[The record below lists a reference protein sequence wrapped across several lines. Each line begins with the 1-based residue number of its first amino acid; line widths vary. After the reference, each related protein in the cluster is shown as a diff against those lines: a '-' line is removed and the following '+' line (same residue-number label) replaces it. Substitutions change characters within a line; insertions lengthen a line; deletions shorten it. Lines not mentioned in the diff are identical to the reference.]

1 MLLVLDAGNTQTL
14 IGLFD
19 GTALVANWRIATNA
33 ERTADEHALIV
44 TQLLELNGLSFEET
58 VTGMAISS
66 TVPSLKATLRAMATR
81 WFRVPLVVLEP
92 GVRTGI
98 AILADNPREVG
109 ADRIANALSV
119 HHLYGG
125 PAIVVDFGTSTN
137 FDVVS
142 AKGEYLGGAIAP
154 GIEISMEAL
163 LSRAAALQDVE
174 LVEPRSA
181 IGKTTMECMQ
191 SGILYGAAGQVD
203 GLCRRIQAELAR
215 TQPGVAETGECT
227 VVATGG
233 LSGLMTP
240 ISETIQHHEPW
251 LTLHGLR
258 LVFERNSGGENQGLA
273 PDVEGRDR
281 Q

>member
-1 MLLVLDAGNTQTL
+1 VLLALDAGNTQTVV
-14 IGLFD
+14 GLFD
-19 GTALVANWRIATNA
+19 GDALVATWRIATNA
-33 ERTADEHALIV
+33 ERTADEHALMV
-44 TQLLELNGLSFEET
+44 FQLLELNGCAVAET

-81 WFRVPLVVLEP
+81 WFHVPVVVLEA

-98 AILADNPREVG
+98 AILADNPGEVG

-142 AKGEYLGGAIAP
+142 GRGEYLGGAIAP
-154 GIEISMEAL
+154 GIEISMDAL

-174 LVEPRSA
+174 LVEPRSP
-181 IGKTTMECMQ
+181 IGKTTVECMQ
-191 SGILYGAAGQVD
+191 SGVLYGSAGQVD
-203 GLCRRIQAELAR
+203 GLCRRILAELAR
-215 TQPGVAETGECT
+215 SEDGECT

-233 LSGLMTP
+233 LSELIAP

-258 LVFERNSGGENQGLA
+258 LVFELNTDLDDPDQG
-273 PDVEGRDR
+273 
-281 Q
+281 

>member
-1 MLLVLDAGNTQTL
+1 MLLALDVGNTQTV

-19 GTALVANWRIATNA
+19 GAQLISHWRVATNA
-33 ERTADEHALIV
+33 DRTADEHALLV
-44 TQLLELNGLSFEET
+44 TQLLDLAGHTVEET

-66 TVPSLKATLRAMATR
+66 TVPSLKATLRAMAKR
-81 WFRVPLVVLEP
+81 WFEVATMVLEP
-92 GVRTGI
+92 GVRSGI
-98 AILADNPREVG
+98 PILADNPREVG

-142 AKGEYLGGAIAP
+142 SKGEYLGGAIAP
-154 GIEISMEAL
+154 GIEISMDAL
-163 LSRAAALQDVE
+163 LARAAALQDVE

-181 IGKTTMECMQ
+181 IGKTTVECMQ
-191 SGILYGAAGQVD
+191 SGVLYGFAGQVD
-203 GLCRRIQAELAR
+203 GLCRRIQAELAHTEVR
-215 TQPGVAETGECT
+215 ECT

-233 LSGLMTP
+233 LSSLIAP
-240 ISETIQHHEPW
+240 LSETIQHHEPW

-258 LVFERNSGGENQGLA
+258 LIFERNSVQK
-273 PDVEGRDR
+273 
-281 Q
+281 

>member
-1 MLLVLDAGNTQTL
+1 MLLALDAGNTQTV

-19 GTALVANWRIATNA
+19 DDALVATWRIATKA

-44 TQLLELNGLSFEET
+44 SQLLELNGCTFAET

-66 TVPSLKATLRAMATR
+66 TVPSLKATLRTMARR
-81 WFRVPLVVLEP
+81 WFHVPVVVLEP

-125 PAIVVDFGTSTN
+125 PAVVVDFGTSTN
-137 FDVVS
+137 FDVIS

-154 GIEISMEAL
+154 GIEVSMEAL

-174 LVEPRSA
+174 LVEPRGA
-181 IGKTTMECMQ
+181 IGKTTVECLQ
-191 SGILYGAAGQVD
+191 SGVLYGAAGQVD

-215 TQPGVAETGECT
+215 TEPGGCT

-233 LSGLMTP
+233 LSELITP

-258 LVFERNSGGENQGLA
+258 LVFERNTDLGDGDQ
-273 PDVEGRDR
+273 R
-281 Q
+281 

>member
-19 GTALVANWRIATNA
+19 GDTLVANWRIATNA

-44 TQLLELNGLSFEET
+44 TQLLELDGCSFDRT

-66 TVPSLKATLRAMATR
+66 TVPSLKATLRSMASR
-81 WFRVPLVVLEP
+81 WSGLPVVVLEP
-92 GVRTGI
+92 GVRTGM

-142 AKGEYLGGAIAP
+142 AKGDYLGGAIAP

-163 LSRAAALQDVE
+163 QHRAAALQDVE
-174 LVEPRSA
+174 LVEPRAA
-181 IGKTTMECMQ
+181 IGKTTVECMQ
-191 SGILYGAAGQVD
+191 SGILYGTAGQVD
-203 GLCRRIQAELAR
+203 ALCRRIQAELA
-215 TQPGVAETGECT
+215 TAEPGACT

-233 LSGLMTP
+233 LSELITP
-240 ISETIQHHEPW
+240 ISETIQHHAPW

-258 LVFERNSGGENQGLA
+258 LVFERNSDLLNRGL
-273 PDVEGRDR
+273 EDR
-281 Q
+281 EQQ

>member
-1 MLLVLDAGNTQTL
+1 VLLAVDAGNTQTV

-19 GTALVANWRIATNA
+19 GEELVATWRIATKA

-44 TQLLELNGLSFEET
+44 SQLLELNGRTFEES
-58 VTGMAISS
+58 VAGMAISS
-66 TVPSLKATLRAMATR
+66 TVPSLKTTLRAMARR
-81 WFRVPLVVLEP
+81 WFHVPVVVLEP
-92 GVRTGI
+92 GVRTGV

-142 AKGEYLGGAIAP
+142 DRGDYVGGAIAP
-154 GIEISMEAL
+154 GIEISMDAL
-163 LSRAAALQDVE
+163 LSRAAALQEVE
-174 LVEPRSA
+174 LVEPRSP
-181 IGKTTMECMQ
+181 IGKTTVECMQ
-191 SGILYGAAGQVD
+191 SGILYGSAGQVD
-203 GLCRRIQAELAR
+203 GLCRRIQAE
-215 TQPGVAETGECT
+215 VAQSGGKECT

-233 LSGLMTP
+233 LSELITP

-258 LVFERNSGGENQGLA
+258 LVFERNQEIEDGDHG
-273 PDVEGRDR
+273 
-281 Q
+281 

>member
-19 GTALVANWRIATNA
+19 GEALVANWRIATNA

-44 TQLLELNGLSFEET
+44 NQLLEMDGHTFDET

-66 TVPSLKATLRAMATR
+66 TVPSLKATLRTMATR
-81 WFRVPLVVLEP
+81 WFQVPLVVLEP

-109 ADRIANALSV
+109 ADRIANALAV

-142 AKGEYLGGAIAP
+142 ARGEYLGGAIAP
-154 GIEISMEAL
+154 GIEISMHAL
-163 LSRAAALQDVE
+163 LSRAAALQGVE
-174 LVEPRSA
+174 LVEPRAA
-181 IGKTTMECMQ
+181 IGKTTVECMQ
-191 SGILYGAAGQVD
+191 SGILYGSAGQVD

-215 TQPGVAETGECT
+215 TQPGRPETGRLETGECA

-233 LSGLMTP
+233 LSGLITP

-258 LVFERNSGGENQGLA
+258 LVFERNSDL
-273 PDVEGRDR
+273 RDGD
-281 Q
+281 QK